1 MNTEDNKI
9 IESTDIETQNTVHQQ
24 ENPNIT
30 EITDTN
36 ISEVTS
42 VIETPQVVESKPKNN
57 KILSIILLFIF
68 LILIVVSIIVIPKL
82 IPDKNNQLD
91 TNIQEPSKNE
101 ITEEQKDNKD
111 EIVEETSPIEEQQK
125 PEEQPKEEEKPST
138 ETNNNQNNT
147 TNKEEN
153 KNNSSSSSSNNSSS
167 SSGTNNSESD
177 NNSSSTPETP
187 VTPEET
193 KPEPTIVTTNTI
205 SLDNYSTDIK
215 ITKGGEYTLS
225 GTLNYTLYI
234 EADSA
239 VTLNLNGV
247 TIKSKTDAAIANL
260 NTKSLIIN
268 LKSGTNNTLSDAI
281 IESEYDGCIFSYGD
295 ITVDGSG
302 YLTVYGNQI
311 DGEGIATKNSPILIN
326 DGNISIYTVDDG
338 LNTGGTGGTIAI
350 NGGNVFVQ
358 AGGDGVDSN
367 QDITINGGTL
377 SVIGGASTANSGL
390 DADEG
395 ISINGGT
402 TLALGSEQ
410 LQMPDEA
417 NQYTIGFSLN
427 SSITTNTLVT
437 LVDENDNV
445 IISFKAPDK
454 FKNIIIS
461 SNKLVPGK
469 YYLYKGGSNTGTLK
483 NGIYS
488 GGTYTKGELISIDSI
503 SEFVI
508 ENKITTYAAK

>member
-9 IESTDIETQNTVHQQ
+9 SESTDIETQNTVHQQ
-24 ENPNIT
+24 ENSDIT

-57 KILSIILLFIF
+57 KILLIILLFIF

-82 IPDKNNQLD
+82 ILDKNNQLD

-101 ITEEQKDNKD
+101 ITEEPKDNKD
-111 EIVEETSPIEEQQK
+111 EIVEETPPIEEQQK

-281 IESEYDGCIFSYGD
+281 IESEHDGCIFSYGD

-302 YLTVYGNQI
+302 SLKIYGNQI
-311 DGEGIATKNSPILIN
+311 DGEGIATKNSEIIIN
-326 DGNISIYTVDDG
+326 NGNINIHSVDDG
-338 LNTGGTGGTIAI
+338 LNTGGTGGTIEI
-350 NGGNVFVQ
+350 NNGNVYIE
-358 AGGDGVDSN
+358 AGGDGIDSN
-367 QDITINGGTL
+367 QDIIFNGGTTFVTGGSSKINGGLDADKGIKVNGGTL
-377 SVIGGASTANSGL
+377 V
-390 DADEG
+390 
-395 ISINGGT
+395 
-402 TLALGSEQ
+402 ALGSEQ
-410 LQMPDEA
+410 LQIPEQATQNVICMEVKQVIPRR
-417 NQYTIGFSLN
+417 
-427 SSITTNTLVT
+427 TLVT
-437 LVDENDNV
+437 LVDENDEV
-445 IISFKAPDK
+445 IISFEANDS
-454 FKNIIIS
+454 FKNMIIS
-461 SNKLVPGK
+461 TNNTAQNFTM
-469 YYLYKGGSNTGTLK
+469 YTGGTNTGIK
-483 NGIYS
+483 INGIYS
-488 GGTYTKGELISIDSI
+488 DGTYTQGTILDIQGRTNFEIYDT
-503 SEFVI
+503 
-508 ENKITTYAAK
+508 ITKY